1 MSRIER
7 LLSRKQDD
15 VDRSKF
21 LRMYLNQANQSA
33 GGGIPRATSRERQ
46 DGKFAQNRRRA
57 VERFP

>member
-15 VDRSKF
+15 VDRSKL

-33 GGGIPRATSRERQ
+33 GGEIHRAASRVRQ
-46 DGKFAQNRRRA
+46 DGKFAQNRRRT
-57 VERFP
+57 VGRLP